1 MKYVDVINGTIQPL
15 VNNHRI
21 IQPLNGRMLLANF
34 QPSSTTPAPSST
46 TPAPTDAGTSA
57 STGAGAPSTIATV
70 ASTTDGASRISEN
83 HFMFFASLF
92 LVLFSFLEI

>member
-1 MKYVDVINGTIQPL
+1 MKYVDLMNGTIQPL

-34 QPSSTTPAPSST
+34 QPSSTTPAP
-46 TPAPTDAGTSA
+46 TDAGTSA
-57 STGAGAPSTIATV
+57 STGAGTPPTTV
-70 ASTTDGASRISEN
+70 TSTTDGASRISEN